1 MDDCCDDGMVN
12 AKACCGDSEQDTT
25 AIAAAMH
32 AFILVAIVLF
42 DGCGVVWMDNKYYVL
57 QLQQDGAVYFGAC
70 GDHLW
75 YQKMGQISCT
85 WASTISARIHNKFLR
100 RCTSHKK
107 MFRHF

>member
-57 QLQQDGAVYFGAC
+57 QLQQDGQV
-70 GDHLW
+70 
-75 YQKMGQISCT
+75 
-85 WASTISARIHNKFLR
+85 FLR
-100 RCTSHKK
+100 VAQPLDIIFGTKRWA
-107 MFRHF
+107 R

>member
-57 QLQQDGAVYFGAC
+57 QLQQDGAVYFWCLVRVA
-70 GDHLW
+70 
-75 YQKMGQISCT
+75 
-85 WASTISARIHNKFLR
+85 WAQPLDIIFGTKRWAR
-100 RCTSHKK
+100 
-107 MFRHF
+107 